1 MKEGENAA
9 NILAGRFNPL
19 GKFIRAWNG
28 DSNIGWMIIDCMMNI
43 PLLYWMSGE
52 NKDPRFKSIALM
64 HADTAME
71 KLVRPDGSCNHI
83 GIMDP
88 LTGDL
93 LEAPQRA
100 GVWRKQLLEQG
111 TGLGIIWICTELPSY
126 QRGEVSG
133 HCEKG
138 GPLFYRQCGHDG
150 LSAAL

>member
-1 MKEGENAA
+1 
-9 NILAGRFNPL
+9 
-19 GKFIRAWNG
+19 
-28 DSNIGWMIIDCMMNI
+28 MIIDCMMNI

-93 LEAPQRA
+93 LEAPS
-100 GVWRKQLLEQG
+100 GQG
-111 TGLGIIWICTELPSY
+111 YGENSSWSRGQAWALYGFALSY
-126 QRGEVSG
+126 HQSKRGEVSG

-138 GPLFYRQCGHDG
+138 GPYFIANAAMTDYLPLCDFRPPEEPVYYGFYSGCLCGMRPSGNRQVCAGK
-150 LSAAL
+150 